1 VETLILSIETSTVPF
16 SVAVSNNDLVL
27 STIENHDRKKLASE
41 ITLMIESCC
50 SQASISLNELSAI
63 AISPGPGSYTGL
75 RIGMSVAKGLC
86 FALDIPLIFVSGLQ
100 SLALQAKKRYPD
112 EVIKDTLFCSALDA
126 RRNEVYLEVYDEHL
140 DQLVPSTPMVL
151 PFELNTMI
159 PDQYQ
164 RLICLG
170 DGGEKLIGHLGSYS
184 YVFYPV
190 MSNASWM
197 PPLAFE
203 KFKKGSFESIET
215 SEPFYLKPPNI
226 TTPKN
231 KIL

>member
-1 VETLILSIETSTVPF
+1 
-16 SVAVSNNDLVL
+16 
-27 STIENHDRKKLASE
+27 
-41 ITLMIESCC
+41 MIESCC